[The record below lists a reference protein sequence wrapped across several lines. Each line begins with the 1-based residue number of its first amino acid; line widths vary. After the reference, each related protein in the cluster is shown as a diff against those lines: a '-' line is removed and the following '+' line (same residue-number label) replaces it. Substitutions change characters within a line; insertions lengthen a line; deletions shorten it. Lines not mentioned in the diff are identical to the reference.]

1 MDVMDGDRGVRL
13 EGGEGKEEIVT
24 AWGER
29 EEGVRDDG
37 RRRGGG
43 GGR

>member
-1 MDVMDGDRGVRL
+1 M
-13 EGGEGKEEIVT
+13 T

-37 RRRGGG
+37 RLREEEEEEEERVINCFEL
-43 GGR
+43 